1 MSSTSF
7 EILIQGVPHSSNY
20 ERVHFPNLPN
30 MLAYVV
36 NLNFKLGVVLVT
48 NTRYIFFFNKILH
61 IGAIGFRSYSCQ
73 MPAGRGLLWPWQNF
87 LCLD

>member
-7 EILIQGVPHSSNY
+7 ETLLQGVLHSSNY
-20 ERVHFPNLPN
+20 ERVQFPNLPN

-48 NTRYIFFFNKILH
+48 NTSYTFFF
-61 IGAIGFRSYSCQ
+61 
-73 MPAGRGLLWPWQNF
+73 
-87 LCLD
+87 

>member
-48 NTRYIFFFNKILH
+48 NTRYIFFLIKSCILEPLVLDPIH
-61 IGAIGFRSYSCQ
+61 AKCPLDEVFCGHGRISYV
-73 MPAGRGLLWPWQNF
+73 
-87 LCLD
+87 

>member
-7 EILIQGVPHSSNY
+7 ETLLQGVLHSSNY
-20 ERVHFPNLPN
+20 ERVQFPNLPN

-48 NTRYIFFFNKILH
+48 NTSYTFFFLNKILH
-61 IGAIGFRSYSCQ
+61 IGAIGFRSYSCK
-73 MPAGRGLLWPWQNF
+73 MPAG
-87 LCLD
+87 